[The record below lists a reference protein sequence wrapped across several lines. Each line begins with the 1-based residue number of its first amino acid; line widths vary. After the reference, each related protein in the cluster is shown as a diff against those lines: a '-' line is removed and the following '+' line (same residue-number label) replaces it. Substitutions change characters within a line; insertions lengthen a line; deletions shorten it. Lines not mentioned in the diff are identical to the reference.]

1 VDKPNSFVVA
11 AGHSVDRAAW
21 WHVFE
26 DVLARIGVRFARS
39 EPRRTVRELLLGL
52 LAPIERKNGWSLA
65 EQAGHPGPDRM
76 QRLLRT
82 AVWDTDAVAGD
93 LRTFVVEHLG
103 HPDGILV
110 ADETGY
116 LKKGVHSVGVQR
128 QYSGTAGRVENSQ
141 VGVFLA
147 YVSPLGRTLLDRRLY
162 LPRSWS
168 DDERRCTAAGVPDD
182 VLFSTKPELAL
193 AMVDA
198 ALHAGVPAEWF
209 TADEAYGLDPALRA
223 GLRERRMAYILAVA
237 CNIQVNTTTVQR
249 ERVDRVAALLP
260 EQAWQTR
267 SAGPGS
273 KGPRFY
279 DWAWVHI
286 HDQGEGHHSLLIR
299 RGTDG
304 QLAFYL
310 CWTPRPVP
318 LVRLVTVAG
327 SRWSIEEAFQT
338 AKGQVGL
345 DQYQCRGWVAWHRF
359 TLLAMIA
366 LAVLTVITIAQR
378 PAASSPDL
386 IDLTL
391 AETRRLINT
400 AIPASTTLAVSLA
413 WSRWRRRHQAG
424 AKRSHYKRRSKPATC
439 P

>member
-1 VDKPNSFVVA
+1 M
-11 AGHSVDRAAW
+11 
-21 WHVFE
+21 
-26 DVLARIGVRFARS
+26 ARIGARFARS

-52 LAPIERKNGWSLA
+52 LAPIERKNGWWLA
-65 EQAGHPGPDRM
+65 EQAGHASPDRM

-93 LRTFVVEHLG
+93 LRDLVVEHLG
-103 HPDGILV
+103 HRDGILV

-116 LKKGVHSVGVQR
+116 LKKGVCSVGVQR

-141 VGVFLA
+141 IGVFLA
-147 YVSPLGRTLLDRRLY
+147 YVSPRGRALLDRRLY

-168 DDERRCTAAGVPDD
+168 DDERRCTAASVPDE
-182 VLFSTKPELAL
+182 VLFATKPELAL
-193 AMVDA
+193 AMVDTA
-198 ALHAGVPAEWF
+198 IAAGVPAGWF

-223 GLRERRMAYILAVA
+223 GLRERGMAYVLAVA
-237 CNIQVNTTTVQR
+237 CNTLVNTTPVQR

-273 KGPRFY
+273 KGQRLY
-279 DWAWVHI
+279 DWAWVTI
-286 HDQGEGHHSLLIR
+286 HDQGEGRHSLLVR
-299 RGTDG
+299 RGSDG
-304 QLAFYL
+304 QLAYYL
-310 CWTPRPVP
+310 CWTPASVP

-327 SRWSIEEAFQT
+327 SRWSIEESFQT

-345 DQYQCRGWVAWHRF
+345 DQYQCRGWRAWHRF

-366 LAVLTVITIAQR
+366 LALLTVVTIAHR
-378 PAASSPDL
+378 SSTSSPEL

-391 AETRRLINT
+391 AETRRLIAT
-400 AIPASTTLAVSLA
+400 ALPTAATQAAVLA
-413 WSRWRRRHQAG
+413 WSRWRRRHQAS
-424 AKRSHYKRRSKPATC
+424 AKRSHYRRRSEPSTSV
-439 P
+439 